1 MIQCVLSYVS
11 YPEEWGRMTNKAY
24 TSLGLLL
31 ASGLIVLGLVGSVY
45 GDMERGD
52 SGEEVAVATFAGGCF
67 WCMEHPYD
75 ELEGVVSTTVG
86 YTGGH
91 KEDPTYAQVSAGW
104 TGHAEA
110 VQVVYNPQKVSYQ
123 KLLEVFWRNIDPLDG
138 KGQFCDKGSQY
149 RTAIFYHDEN
159 QKRLAEQSKKALEES
174 KRFDQH
180 IVTEITPAS
189 EFYRAEDYHQD
200 YYKTHPFRYKFYR
213 YACGRDQR
221 LRELWG
227 PTREKK

>member
-1 MIQCVLSYVS
+1 MI
-11 YPEEWGRMTNKAY
+11 NKAF
-24 TSLGLLL
+24 TFLGLLVTI
-31 ASGLIVLGLVGSVY
+31 GLIALGLVGSVY
-45 GDMERGD
+45 GDVEPGVSKD
-52 SGEEVAVATFAGGCF
+52 QLAVATFAGGCF

-75 ELEGVVSTTVG
+75 KLEGVISTTVG

-91 KEDPTYAQVSAGW
+91 KEDPTYEQVSAGW
-104 TGHAEA
+104 TGHTES

-123 KLLEVFWRNIDPLDG
+123 KLLEVFWRNVDPLTKDR
-138 KGQFCDKGSQY
+138 QFCDKGTQY

-159 QKRLAEQSKKALEES
+159 QKRLAEQSKKALEAS
-174 KRFDQH
+174 KRFDQR

-221 LRELWG
+221 LRELWD
-227 PTREKK
+227 PTPEKK